1 MSYTRIAT
9 IRVITIGFRI
19 TFDKFMYTDNGVIRS
34 VYSFN

>member
-9 IRVITIGFRI
+9 IRIITIGFRI
-19 TFDKFMYTDNGVIRS
+19 TFGKFMYIDNGVISS